1 MKHRIEALRKIMQ
14 ENRLDGLFV
23 TKQENWQYLSGFTG
37 TNAILLF
44 TLSDNYFITDFRYL
58 EQAQQET
65 EGFHIIKPRTVVEEA
80 LADQI
85 TSLGLNRVGFEGDN
99 LTYSQYA
106 GYKEK
111 IPGVELISLF
121 QAVEKIRQIK
131 DEQEIEDL
139 RKAASIT
146 DQAFDYILDFIR
158 PGVRESEI
166 ALEIEYYMKKQ
177 GAQKSAFDIIVASG
191 PRAALPHGVATDK
204 ELAAGELVILDF
216 GAVFAGYH
224 ADMTRTVVLGK
235 PDADQQKVYDI
246 VLTAQKLALEAVKPD
261 VKCSQVDLVARD
273 FITVNGY
280 GANFGHGLGHS
291 VGLEI
296 HEKPAFAPRD
306 DTVVRQGMAMT
317 VEPGIYLSNWGGVR
331 IEDLVLV
338 TGSGCEILSRSPR
351 ELIIL

>member
-1 MKHRIEALRKIMQ
+1 MNQKIEAVRKIIRD
-14 ENRLDGLFV
+14 NRLDGLVV
-23 TKQENWQYLSGFTG
+23 TKQQNWHYLSGFTG
-37 TNAILLF
+37 TNAVLIF

-58 EQAQQET
+58 EQAQLET
-65 EGFHIIKPRTVVEEA
+65 EGFHIIKPRTLVEDA
-80 LADQI
+80 MVDLV
-85 TSLGLNRVGFEGDN
+85 TSLGLTRVGFEGDN

-106 GYKEK
+106 DYNKK
-111 IPGVELISLF
+111 TSGVEWVSF
-121 QAVEKIRQIK
+121 TQAVEKIRQVK
-131 DEQEIEDL
+131 DDHEIAAL

-146 DQAFDYILDFIR
+146 DMAFDYILNFIK
-158 PGVRESEI
+158 PGVKESEI
-166 ALEIEYYMKKQ
+166 ALEIEYYMKKK
-177 GAQKSAFDIIVASG
+177 GAEKSAFDIIVASG

-204 ELAAGELVILDF
+204 ELSAGELVILDF

-224 ADMTRTVVLGK
+224 ADMTRTVVLGE
-235 PDADQQKVYDI
+235 PDADQKKIYDI
-246 VLTAQKLALEAVKPD
+246 VLNAQKRAIEAVKTGIR
-261 VKCSQVDLVARD
+261 CSQVDLVARD

-306 DTVVRQGMAMT
+306 DTVLQPGMAMT

-338 TGSGCEILSRSPR
+338 TGSSCEILSRSSK
-351 ELIIL
+351 ELIVL